1 MGLRSGGIQFL
12 LRLTGYLYPV
22 WKKEEHSKM
31 RMVKYCIR
39 RGEELRESESFKYLP
54 CFAVPDN
61 KLVVLASRIEFGSA

>member
-1 MGLRSGGIQFL
+1 
-12 LRLTGYLYPV
+12 
-22 WKKEEHSKM
+22 M